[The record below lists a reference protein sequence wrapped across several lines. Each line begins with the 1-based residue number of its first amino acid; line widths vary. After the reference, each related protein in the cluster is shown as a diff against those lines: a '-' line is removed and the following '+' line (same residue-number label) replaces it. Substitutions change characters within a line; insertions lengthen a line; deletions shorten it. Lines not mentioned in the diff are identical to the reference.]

1 MLKMIC
7 QSTSLPCV
15 AIGGINVNNAKIV
28 LDAGAIGIAV
38 ISAVVSQKDI
48 IGAAKALRELIP

>member
-1 MLKMIC
+1 VWETFFDAKL
-7 QSTSLPCV
+7 TCV

-48 IGAAKALRELIP
+48 AGAARALRELIP